1 MPTMLIQ
8 YTVRPDQVTRTVQ
21 LLREFF
27 GELDATQPGDLRY
40 SSFQL
45 DDGVSFAHLVETG
58 SGARPFASLPAYR
71 AFRDTIAERCD
82 QPPAMSELR
91 EIGMFISPG
100 RRGHQHPAAS

>member
-27 GELDATQPGDLRY
+27 RELGAARPEGLRY

-45 DDGVSFAHLVETG
+45 DDGVSFAHLVESA
-58 SGARPFASLPAYR
+58 SGAAPFASLPAYR

-91 EIGMFISPG
+91 EIGTFNSLDRP
-100 RRGHQHPAAS
+100 GHQRTSSV